1 MMAQAMV
8 QALSAALTQM
18 QRGGVPDFGAP
29 VEMAAE
35 EQEGEG
41 VLEVPDIL
49 RFMLAVQGGGA
60 GAGPGPWARA
70 EWERLLNTSMAD
82 LGGVKTVASD
92 EGLDQVKRWVYRVPK
107 PEDSDEPPTDE
118 PEVGKV
124 APDAVCA
131 ITQMPFEDGDE
142 IAEMP
147 CGHQFDCDNLMHWLK
162 RESAACPVCRKEVAS
177 REVARSPEEQEGEEG
192 MGSEGGAAAGA
203 GGGPGAGA
211 AVGGPAAGVAVG
223 IPVPAGLLQPLL
235 GPRMGVPQMM
245 SPSGRYVPHGP
256 GAAVFQRTPQQRLG
270 AMAIQRTAEVERLSE
285 DDQIEQAILEA
296 VMRDSMR
303 DA

>member
-18 QRGGVPDFGAP
+18 QDGGVPDIGAP
-29 VEMAAE
+29 VELVEE

-41 VLEVPDIL
+41 GGMLEVPDIL
-49 RFMLAVQGGGA
+49 RFMLAAQGGGA
-60 GAGPGPWARA
+60 GAAPGPWARA
-70 EWERLLNTSMAD
+70 EWERVLNASMAD
-82 LGGVKTVASD
+82 LGGIKRVASD
-92 EGLDQVKRWVYRVPK
+92 EGLGQVKRWVHRAPK
-107 PEDSDEPPTDE
+107 PEDSDEAPTDE

-162 RESAACPVCRKEVAS
+162 RESAACPVCRREVAS
-177 REVARSPEEQEGEEG
+177 REVARSPEEQEEEEG
-192 MGSEGGAAAGA
+192 MGGDGGAAAGA
-203 GGGPGAGA
+203 G
-211 AVGGPAAGVAVG
+211 VGPAAGMGVG
-223 IPVPAGLLQPLL
+223 IPVAAGLLQPLL
-235 GPRMGVPQMM
+235 GPRMGVPGMVV
-245 SPSGRYVPHGP
+245 PPAGLFVPHGP
-256 GAAVFQRTPQQRLG
+256 GAAMFQRTPQQRLG
-270 AMAIQRTAEVERLSE
+270 AMALQRTAEVERLSE